1 MLFCHIWAKSLF
13 CQLLTALQTGMETD
27 FCKDGWGCKWNW
39 TGMGGVKMKVA
50 VTGGHGC
57 NLSLYRSLVA
67 LTMLVTVTVTLR
79 LLAIELTC
87 LHVHYWQE
95 AGIKITHGSPPSC
108 HILGLYGYIYR
119 FQDQKTS
126 KSPILANI
134 RPSIHEPLARFSQ
147 SLYGI
152 CTLQVYIIY

>member
-1 MLFCHIWAKSLF
+1 
-13 CQLLTALQTGMETD
+13 METD

-39 TGMGGVKMKVA
+39 TGMGGAEMKVA

-57 NLSLYRSLVA
+57 NLSSCRSLVA

-79 LLAIELTC
+79 LLTIDLTC

-108 HILGLYGYIYR
+108 HILGLYGYICR
-119 FQDQKTS
+119 FPDQKPQNPQFRPIFGPVYTNPLPDFHKVCTVYAHWRSTS
-126 KSPILANI
+126 YVNLAQI
-134 RPSIHEPLARFSQ
+134 GSYS
-147 SLYGI
+147 
-152 CTLQVYIIY
+152 

>member
-1 MLFCHIWAKSLF
+1 
-13 CQLLTALQTGMETD
+13 
-27 FCKDGWGCKWNW
+27 
-39 TGMGGVKMKVA
+39 MKVA

-57 NLSLYRSLVA
+57 NLSSFRSLVA

-79 LLAIELTC
+79 LLTIDLTC

-108 HILGLYGYIYR
+108 HILGLYGYICR
-119 FQDQKTS
+119 FPDQKTS

-152 CTLQVYIIY
+152 CTLEVYIIC

>member
-1 MLFCHIWAKSLF
+1 
-13 CQLLTALQTGMETD
+13 MEL
-27 FCKDGWGCKWNW
+27 KLDG
-39 TGMGGVKMKVA
+39 VEMKVA

-57 NLSLYRSLVA
+57 NLSSCRSLVA

-79 LLAIELTC
+79 LLTIDLTC

-108 HILGLYGYIYR
+108 HILGLYGYICR
-119 FQDQKTS
+119 FPDQKTS

-152 CTLQVYIIY
+152 CTLEVYIIC